1 MFCGIGAHFD
11 DQRSTQADSILLLAG
26 DFDLALHRAIQSIY
40 AVRRP
45 QLRTRMTRIT
55 RAWGALAPEQRIATV
70 SALALLVTMFLP
82 WYDLQSLDRK
92 SDAIYSHSISAFGD
106 VSFVEAAVFLVAAGV
121 VALMFAR
128 AERRDFHMPG
138 SDGAV
143 VMAAGAWAALLIFYR
158 VFSRPD
164 GHGYPVGIEWG
175 FFLAFV
181 AAGTLG
187 YAGWRMRAANTP
199 EMPLMRPRGSRRRT
213 SSDEDITA
221 VTPSPRRTSR
231 ARPVAMRPS
240 PPPAEDSPPP
250 TRDSDPSRDITT
262 VVEHDSHP
270 SEDITTVVEHDSDP
284 SEDITTVVE
293 QSPRAPRSTNPSPT
307 SRRPTAPPKR
317 PRFPPGPSEQLSFD
331 DSPAE
336 PEEH

>member
-1 MFCGIGAHFD
+1 M
-11 DQRSTQADSILLLAG
+11 
-26 DFDLALHRAIQSIY
+26 
-40 AVRRP
+40 
-45 QLRTRMTRIT
+45 T

-70 SALALLVTMFLP
+70 AALALLVTMFLP

-121 VALMFAR
+121 IALMFAR

-187 YAGWRMRAANTP
+187 YAGWRMRAASAP
-199 EMPLMRPRGSRRRT
+199 EAPLMRPRGGRRRT
-213 SSDEDITA
+213 SSDEDVTTVSPSPQRASRTRPGAARSSAPPVRESPA
-221 VTPSPRRTSR
+221 VTRG
-231 ARPVAMRPS
+231 
-240 PPPAEDSPPP
+240 
-250 TRDSDPSRDITT
+250 SDPSRDITT
-262 VVEHDSHP
+262 V
-270 SEDITTVVEHDSDP
+270 TKRDSDP
-284 SEDITTVVE
+284 SEDLTTVVE
-293 QSPRAPRSTNPSPT
+293 QGVRPAQSTTPSPP
-307 SRRPTAPPKR
+307 SRRPNAPPKR

-331 DSPAE
+331 DSPVE
-336 PEEH
+336 PKER

>member
-1 MFCGIGAHFD
+1 M
-11 DQRSTQADSILLLAG
+11 TLPVTG
-26 DFDLALHRAIQSIY
+26 DFDLALHRAIQSIH
-40 AVRRP
+40 AAQRP
-45 QLRTRMTRIT
+45 PQRTRMTRIT

-70 SALALLVTMFLP
+70 AALALLVTMFLP

-92 SDAIYSHSISAFGD
+92 TDAINSHSISAFGD

-121 VALMFAR
+121 IALMFAR

-213 SSDEDITA
+213 PRDEDVTA
-221 VTPSPRRTSR
+221 VTPSPQRASR
-231 ARPVAMRPS
+231 ARPVVARPS
-240 PPPAEDSPPP
+240 SPPTEDIQP
-250 TRDSDPSRDITT
+250 KAHDSD
-262 VVEHDSHP
+262 P
-270 SEDITTVVEHDSDP
+270 SEDITTVAEHDYDP

-293 QSPRAPRSTNPSPT
+293 QSARPPRSTTPSPP
-307 SRRPTAPPKR
+307 SRRPTAPSKR

-331 DSPAE
+331 DSPVE
-336 PEEH
+336 PDKR

>member
-1 MFCGIGAHFD
+1 M
-11 DQRSTQADSILLLAG
+11 
-26 DFDLALHRAIQSIY
+26 
-40 AVRRP
+40 
-45 QLRTRMTRIT
+45 TRMT
-55 RAWGALAPEQRIATV
+55 RAWGALAPEQRIAMV
-70 SALALLVTMFLP
+70 AALALLVTMFLP

-92 SDAIYSHSISAFGD
+92 TDAIYSHSISAFGD

-128 AERRDFHMPG
+128 GERRDFHMPG

-187 YAGWRMRAANTP
+187 YAGWRMRAASAP
-199 EMPLMRPRGSRRRT
+199 EMPLMRPRGSRRRA

-221 VTPSPRRTSR
+221 LIPSPRRSPR
-231 ARPVAMRPS
+231 ARPVAARPS
-240 PPPAEDSPPP
+240 ATPVEGSPDV
-250 TRDSDPSRDITT
+250 TRESDPSEDLTT
-262 VVEHDSHP
+262 IAKHDSGP
-270 SEDITTVVEHDSDP
+270 SEDLTTGAKYDSDP
-284 SEDITTVVE
+284 SEDVTTVVE
-293 QSPRAPRSTNPSPT
+293 QSSPSTSEHDPIPSIQTPHRSTQAAPLSARAFRAAFLRRLARRAEGALRYPYHSP
-307 SRRPTAPPKR
+307 
-317 PRFPPGPSEQLSFD
+317 D
-331 DSPAE
+331 DAL
-336 PEEH
+336 

>member
-1 MFCGIGAHFD
+1 M
-11 DQRSTQADSILLLAG
+11 
-26 DFDLALHRAIQSIY
+26 
-40 AVRRP
+40 
-45 QLRTRMTRIT
+45 TRMT
-55 RAWGALAPEQRIATV
+55 RAWGALAPEQRIATLA
-70 SALALLVTMFLP
+70 ALALLVTMFLP

-92 SDAIYSHSISAFGD
+92 TSAIYSHSISAFGD

-187 YAGWRMRAANTP
+187 YAGWRMRATNTP
-199 EMPLMRPRGSRRRT
+199 EMPLMRPRGGRRRM
-213 SSDEDITA
+213 SSDEDVTA
-221 VTPSPRRTSR
+221 VTPSPRRASR
-231 ARPVAMRPS
+231 ARPVAARPS
-240 PPPAEDSPPP
+240 ADSAENVPPITPDF
-250 TRDSDPSRDITT
+250 DPSGDITT
-262 VVEHDSHP
+262 VVKRDSGP
-270 SEDITTVVEHDSDP
+270 SEDVTAVVKHDSDP
-284 SEDITTVVE
+284 SEDVTKVVE
-293 QSPRAPRSTNPSPT
+293 QSARRPQGTTPSPT
-307 SRRPTAPPKR
+307 SRRPTVRPKR

-331 DSPAE
+331 DSPVE
-336 PEEH
+336 PEEQ